1 MKRESRIRTWRSP
14 LMHDQRA
21 FMEQAIRL
29 AEQGRGRT
37 APNPCVGAVLVQE
50 GTVVAQGWHTACG
63 HPHAE
68 VEALREAK
76 ARKIDPR
83 RCALY
88 VTLEPCNHHGKT
100 PPCTQAIL
108 EAGIP
113 EVVIGCP
120 DPNRTVAGG
129 GAEHLRNMGVT
140 VRSGLMERECRDLI
154 ADFLIW
160 QTTDRPYSILK
171 LATTLDGKIATRD
184 GQAAWISGEAS
195 RREVHRLRSWC
206 GAVIVGGGTFRADNP
221 TLTCRLPGYEGSQ
234 PLAVV
239 VSRTLPDPA
248 KNSNLLS
255 SRPEKTIFWT
265 TVAES
270 RSVRAIRLADLGVT
284 IWGLPAAKSAPETLD
299 LGEGLRLL
307 RRDRGC
313 HHVLTEGGGHLAGSM
328 QSQGLVDELRIFQ
341 AMKVLGDEEAR
352 SAFAGRRVLSMQDC
366 WEFRIVEQGFFE
378 TDIYLRLRA
387 KE

>member
-1 MKRESRIRTWRSP
+1 
-14 LMHDQRA
+14 MHDQRVY
-21 FMEQAIRL
+21 MEQAIRL
-29 AEQGRGRT
+29 AEQGRGST

-50 GTVVAQGWHTACG
+50 GQVVAQGWHTRCG
-63 HPHAE
+63 QPHAE
-68 VEALREAK
+68 VEALRDARAK
-76 ARKIDPR
+76 KVDPR

-113 EVVIGCP
+113 EVFIGCP
-120 DPNRTVAGG
+120 DPNRNVAGG
-129 GAEHLRNMGVT
+129 GAAHLQSMGVT

-154 ADFLIW
+154 ADFLVW

-206 GAVIVGGGTFRADNP
+206 GAVIVGGGTFRSDNP
-221 TLTCRLPGYEGSQ
+221 TLTCRLPGYEGPQ
-234 PLAVV
+234 PLAVI

-248 KNSNLLS
+248 HRSNLLS
-255 SRPEKTIFWT
+255 SRPDQTIFWT
-265 TVAES
+265 TESES
-270 RSVRAIRLADLGVT
+270 RSVRATRLTDLGVT
-284 IWGLPAAKSAPETLD
+284 VWGLPGVKNSPDTLD
-299 LGEGLRLL
+299 LATGLRLL
-307 RRDRGC
+307 RTDRGC
-313 HHVLTEGGGHLAGSM
+313 HHTLTEGGGHLAGSM
-328 QSQGLVDELRIFQ
+328 QNQGLVDELRIFQ
-341 AMKVLGDEEAR
+341 AMKVLGDEKGR
-352 SAFAGRRVLSMQDC
+352 SAFAGRTALSMHDC
-366 WEFRIVEQGFFE
+366 WEFRAVEQGFFE
-378 TDIYLRLRA
+378 TDLYLRLRA

>member
-1 MKRESRIRTWRSP
+1 MP
-14 LMHDQRA
+14 DDHQ

-29 AEQGRGRT
+29 AEQGRGHT
-37 APNPCVGAVLVQE
+37 APNPCVGAVLVHE
-50 GTVVAQGWHTACG
+50 GTVVAKGWHTACG
-63 HPHAE
+63 KPHAE
-68 VEALREAK
+68 VEALHDAK
-76 ARKIDPR
+76 AKGIDPR
-83 RCALY
+83 RCILY

-108 EAGIP
+108 MAGIP

-120 DPNRTVAGG
+120 DPNRSVAGG
-129 GAEHLRNMGVT
+129 GAAHLQSMGVT
-140 VRSGLMERECRDLI
+140 VRMGLMEKECRDLI

-160 QTTDRPYSILK
+160 QTTARPYSILK

-195 RREVHRLRSWC
+195 RREVHRLRSLC

-221 TLTCRLPGYEGSQ
+221 TLTCRMPGYEGPQ
-234 PLAVV
+234 PLAVI

-248 KNSNLLS
+248 RSSNLLS
-255 SRPEKTIFWT
+255 SRPEKSIFWT
-265 TVAES
+265 TEAES
-270 RSVRAIRLADLGVT
+270 RSARATRLTDLGVT
-284 IWGLPAAKSAPETLD
+284 VWGLPNVKSAPETLD

-307 RRDRGC
+307 RTDRGC
-313 HHVLTEGGGHLAGSM
+313 HHTLTEGGGHLAGSM

-341 AMKVLGDEEAR
+341 AMKVLGDEEGR
-352 SAFAGRRVLSMQDC
+352 SAFAGRKALSMQDC
-366 WEFRIVEQGFFE
+366 WEFRTVEQGFFE
-378 TDIYLRLRA
+378 TDLYLRLRA